1 MILFLLLRSAFHQ
14 GRMIAAYSLGHQMAF
29 GSWQAKNWD
38 PEVGSDEFDEF
49 CKRINHPLS
58 LSEGTM
64 NALGLDADDAMVLVS
79 APGFDRTLLNY
90 AAYVRTVR
98 RIGVWLLRA
107 LTPSIENPPYLPEG

>member
-1 MILFLLLRSAFHQ
+1 
-14 GRMIAAYSLGHQMAF
+14 MAL

-58 LSEGTM
+58 LSED
-64 NALGLDADDAMVLVS
+64 AIGLDADDAIILVN

-90 AAYVRTVR
+90 AAYVRTVH
-98 RIGVWLLRA
+98 RIA
-107 LTPSIENPPYLPEG
+107 L

>member
-1 MILFLLLRSAFHQ
+1 
-14 GRMIAAYSLGHQMAF
+14 MAF
-29 GSWQAKNWD
+29 ESWQAKNWD

-58 LSEGTM
+58 LTEDAVNMTS
-64 NALGLDADDAMVLVS
+64 LDADDAMILTS

-98 RIGVWLLRA
+98 LIESWSLRV
-107 LTPSIENPPYLPEG
+107 LILPIENPS